1 MRLLLADNQAKVRF
15 ALRALLEQQ
24 PGLTVVGEAAEAG
37 DVLPQVKAV
46 HPDLVLLDWNLHGLA
61 EAGLLS
67 ALRQVYPNLIVIALS
82 ARPEVRQAALE
93 AGADAFVSKTD
104 PPERLL
110 EAIRT
115 VCVFDNYAPTGGRA
129 DAPDVG
135 QVAYSGES

>member
-37 DVLPQVKAV
+37 EVLAQIEAV
-46 HPDLVLLDWNLHGLA
+46 HPDLVLLDWNLRGLA
-61 EAGLLS
+61 KADLLS
-67 ALRQVYPNLIVIALS
+67 ALRQVHPDLIVVVLS

-93 AGADAFVSKTD
+93 AGADAFVSKAD

-110 EAIRT
+110 EAIQAATLIRYGKS
-115 VCVFDNYAPTGGRA
+115 V
-129 DAPDVG
+129 
-135 QVAYSGES
+135 

>member
-1 MRLLLADNQAKVRF
+1 MRILLADNQSKVRF

-24 PGLTVVGEAAEAG
+24 SGLTVVGEAAEAK
-37 DVLPQVKAV
+37 DVLLQIKAV
-46 HPDLVLLDWNLHGLA
+46 HPDLVLLDWNLRGLA

-67 ALRQVYPNLIVIALS
+67 TLRQVYPDLIVVALS

-110 EAIRT
+110 EAIREVRSCHT
-115 VCVFDNYAPTGGRA
+115 SAS
-129 DAPDVG
+129 
-135 QVAYSGES
+135 Q